1 MLSLPPTVSIF
12 VHTEPTDMRKQF
24 DGLAGLVRT
33 ALGDDPLSGHL
44 YVFFNRAANRV
55 KILWY
60 DRGGF
65 AMYCKRL
72 ERGTFRFPQ
81 SIEKGR
87 ARVAIDSGELSL
99 ILEGIDLRGATW
111 RKRWDP
117 PKWNSLRENQRER
130 SNHSLHI
137 SDIMLPSDRVRDT
150 AAEEAGSRSPPAP
163 A

>member
-1 MLSLPPTVSIF
+1 VLNLPPSVSIF

-24 DGLAGLVRT
+24 DGLAALVR
-33 ALGDDPLSGHL
+33 AVLDDDPLSGHL

-72 ERGTFRFPQ
+72 ERGKFHFPK

-87 ARVAIDSGELSL
+87 TRVTIDAGELAL

-111 RKRWDP
+111 RTRWDP
-117 PKWNSLRENQRER
+117 PQWSDLRGDRKNGSHSSLQDPE
-130 SNHSLHI
+130 SVI
-137 SDIMLPSDRVRDT
+137 PSTRVRDT
-150 AAEEAGSRSPPAP
+150 ATREAGRGSAPAP

>member
-1 MLSLPPTVSIF
+1 
-12 VHTEPTDMRKQF
+12 MRKQF
-24 DGLAGLVRT
+24 DGLAGLVRS
-33 ALGDDPLSGHL
+33 ALDDDPLSGHL

-55 KILWY
+55 KVLWY

-72 ERGTFRFPQ
+72 ERGTFRFPK

-87 ARVAIDSGELSL
+87 ACVAIDAGELSL

-111 RKRWDP
+111 RERWDP
-117 PKWNSLRENQRER
+117 PQWNNLREDRRKVLNLSLHQRE
-130 SNHSLHI
+130 SVIHSA
-137 SDIMLPSDRVRDT
+137 RVHDT
-150 AAEEAGSRSPPAP
+150 STAEAGRRSPPAP

>member
-1 MLSLPPTVSIF
+1 VLNLPPTVSIF

-24 DGLAGLVRT
+24 DGLAGLVRS
-33 ALGDDPLSGHL
+33 ALADDPLSGHL

-72 ERGTFRFPQ
+72 ERGTFRFPK
-81 SIEKGR
+81 SIEKGTLK
-87 ARVAIDSGELSL
+87 VAIDAGELSL

-111 RKRWDP
+111 RERWDP
-117 PKWNSLRENQRER
+117 PQWNKLRKDSLEV
-130 SNHSLHI
+130 SPSTLH
-137 SDIMLPSDRVRDT
+137 R
-150 AAEEAGSRSPPAP
+150 
-163 A
+163 

>member
-1 MLSLPPTVSIF
+1 MLNLPPTVSIF

-33 ALGDDPLSGHL
+33 ALDDDPLSGHL

-65 AMYCKRL
+65 ALYCKRL

-81 SIEKGR
+81 SIEKGQT
-87 ARVAIDSGELSL
+87 RVAIDAGELSL

-111 RKRWDP
+111 RERWDP
-117 PKWNSLRENQRER
+117 PQWNKLRGSPKRFA
-130 SNHSLHI
+130 SCSLHR
-137 SDIMLPSDRVRDT
+137 SDVMLPSTRVRDA
-150 AAEEAGSRSPPAP
+150 AAEEARRGSPPTP

>member
-1 MLSLPPTVSIF
+1 MLNLPPTVSIF

-24 DGLAGLVRT
+24 DGLAGLVRS
-33 ALGDDPLSGHL
+33 ALTDDPLSGHL

-72 ERGTFRFPQ
+72 ERGTFSFPK
-81 SIEKGR
+81 SIKKGCTC
-87 ARVAIDSGELSL
+87 VAIDAGELSL

-111 RKRWDP
+111 RTRWDP
-117 PKWNSLRENQRER
+117 PQWNSLRINPHKLPQ
-130 SNHSLHI
+130 SSLHKRE
-137 SDIMLPSDRVRDT
+137 SVVSCARVHDT
-150 AAEEAGSRSPPAP
+150 QRAEAERRSPTPSA
-163 A
+163 

>member
-1 MLSLPPTVSIF
+1 MLNLPPTVSIF

-33 ALGDDPLSGHL
+33 ALHDDPLSGHL

-81 SIEKGR
+81 SIGKGH
-87 ARVAIDSGELSL
+87 ARVAIDAGELSL

-111 RKRWDP
+111 RERWDP
-117 PKWNSLRENQRER
+117 PKWNYLRENQREI
-130 SNHSLHI
+130 SHHSLHRG
-137 SDIMLPSDRVRDT
+137 DVMLSSDRVRD
-150 AAEEAGSRSPPAP
+150 AGSEEARRGSPPAP

>member
-1 MLSLPPTVSIF
+1 MLNLPPTVSIF

-24 DGLAGLVRT
+24 DGLAGLVRS

-72 ERGTFRFPQ
+72 ERGTFRFPK
-81 SIEKGR
+81 SIDKG
-87 ARVAIDSGELSL
+87 ALKVAIDAGELSL

-111 RKRWDP
+111 RERWDP
-117 PKWNSLRENQRER
+117 PQWNNLRKDSLEAPP
-130 SNHSLHI
+130 STLH
-137 SDIMLPSDRVRDT
+137 R
-150 AAEEAGSRSPPAP
+150 
-163 A
+163 

>member
-1 MLSLPPTVSIF
+1 VLNLPPTVSIF
-12 VHTEPTDMRKQF
+12 VHTDPTDMRKQF

-33 ALGDDPLSGHL
+33 ALEDDPLSGHL

-72 ERGTFRFPQ
+72 ERGTFRFPK
-81 SIEKGR
+81 SIEKGC
-87 ARVAIDSGELSL
+87 ARVAIDAGELSL
-99 ILEGIDLRGATW
+99 ILEGIDLRGAMW
-111 RKRWDP
+111 RDRWDP
-117 PKWNSLRENQRER
+117 PRWNILRQKQREG
-130 SNHSLHI
+130 SNSCLHS
-137 SDIMLPSDRVRDT
+137 SDAMLSSDRVRDT
-150 AAEEAGSRSPPAP
+150 ATEEAGRGSPSAP